1 MSLLSVRKLK
11 VAYGRAV
18 ALRDISL
25 NVEARTIVTL
35 LGANGAG
42 KTTALAT
49 IAGLIRP
56 LAGTI
61 QFEGIELTRMAA
73 WEIVEAGLSLVPE
86 HRQLFPEMTVDE
98 NLVMGA
104 YTRGSRQDAVRR
116 LPEIFDLFPELT
128 VKRKQRASTLSGGQ
142 QQMLAIGRALMSRP
156 RMLLLDEPS
165 LGLAP
170 KIIDR
175 ILDVIQA
182 IHRSGVAVLLVE
194 QNAYRTLP
202 ISDYSYVLDEGSIPV
217 QGPAAQLLTDE
228 RIKHSYLG
236 TL

>member
-1 MSLLSVRKLK
+1 LSLLSVRKLK

-202 ISDYSYVLDEGSIPV
+202 ISDYSYVLDEGNIPV